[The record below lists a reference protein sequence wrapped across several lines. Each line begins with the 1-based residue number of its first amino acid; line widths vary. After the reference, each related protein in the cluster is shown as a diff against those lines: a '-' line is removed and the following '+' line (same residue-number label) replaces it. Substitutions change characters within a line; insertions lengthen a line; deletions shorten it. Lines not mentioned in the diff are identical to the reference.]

1 MDLDSIFDKIE
12 YLQNNSYDFVAIYP
26 YGSMNYNLDVK
37 ESDGYEYK
45 SDVDTVAFVLPSLED
60 VIRNRMPVSKTIV
73 MDNDDHIDVKDIR
86 LMLELFKKANP
97 SYLEL
102 LYSACCGVDNY
113 CEYKDKFLKK
123 IGSMKEDIVFMN
135 PKAFLNAMLGTMY
148 QKQKNMFKTT
158 TNYGEEVEKYGY
170 SSKDYHHIKR
180 YERMLYII
188 GNQLLGYEPRD
199 FKRALYIDDVNERDY
214 LLSIKCTPGLYGKD
228 YVEKDVKTIM
238 TKAKDYVLDL
248 TYRGSCGELDLSF
261 KDEKYKQLEDA
272 VYDLVESS
280 IIEQIKATD

>member
-1 MDLDSIFDKIE
+1 
-12 YLQNNSYDFVAIYP
+12 
-26 YGSMNYNLDVK
+26 
-37 ESDGYEYK
+37 
-45 SDVDTVAFVLPSLED
+45 
-60 VIRNRMPVSKTIV
+60 
-73 MDNDDHIDVKDIR
+73 
-86 LMLELFKKANP
+86 
-97 SYLEL
+97 
-102 LYSACCGVDNY
+102 
-113 CEYKDKFLKK
+113 
-123 IGSMKEDIVFMN
+123 
-135 PKAFLNAMLGTMY
+135 
-148 QKQKNMFKTT
+148 
-158 TNYGEEVEKYGY
+158 
-170 SSKDYHHIKR
+170 
-180 YERMLYII
+180 MLYII